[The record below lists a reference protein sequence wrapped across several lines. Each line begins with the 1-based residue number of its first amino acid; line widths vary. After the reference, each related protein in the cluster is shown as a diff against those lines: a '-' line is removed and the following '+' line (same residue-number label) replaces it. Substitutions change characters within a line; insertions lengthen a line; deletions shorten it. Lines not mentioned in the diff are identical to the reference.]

1 MSSPL
6 GLYFSND
13 YYSASSFDSIPDP
26 LPLTKDGVEFVR
38 PSSPKRSNDDEEFLP
53 HPQPSTTNT
62 NIFDES
68 NKVLQTSGH
77 TNIKIRTKVVEH
89 DRTNEQQ
96 VTRKRKLEADE
107 NTTDKKRSRVP
118 FANLSAIQ
126 PSKTITNHGF
136 EKKQYIT
143 NKVNRITCG
152 NGGRVELD
160 NPTQEY
166 LVVFLSCIAI
176 DMKKKKP

>member
-6 GLYFSND
+6 ELYFTND
-13 YYSASSFDSIPDP
+13 YYSAYSFDSIPDP
-26 LPLTKDGVEFVR
+26 LPLTKDGVR
-38 PSSPKRSNDDEEFLP
+38 PSNDDEEFLP

-68 NKVLQTSGH
+68 NKVLQTSSH

-136 EKKQYIT
+136 EKKQYPT

-152 NGGRVELD
+152 NG
-160 NPTQEY
+160 
-166 LVVFLSCIAI
+166 
-176 DMKKKKP
+176 